1 MIRTVKTLILGAL
14 VLAVVAFGQTQERSV
29 RAGLAQRGALAAW
42 KVQTP
47 IVPIPDLKL
56 ERTQMYAVSLK
67 QGAANTEL
75 SLMLG
80 ANGKNA
86 FAHYAAIIY
95 GGAATREAGVA
106 HGYLTSLVA
115 QDCIGLD
122 QATMGR
128 VRGLMDGVIKK
139 LKNVRVSDT
148 LNAGPFHAEA
158 SASFENNRLSVVM
171 ILERSDAPGK
181 TWGTYCGFEK

>member
-1 MIRTVKTLILGAL
+1 MKKTITLAFSLLALAAIALGQA
-14 VLAVVAFGQTQERSV
+14 QERSV
-29 RAGLAQRGALAAW
+29 RAGLVERKALAAW

-56 ERTQMYAVSLK
+56 ERTQMYKVSLK
-67 QGAANTEL
+67 QGTANTEL

-86 FAHYAAIIY
+86 FVHYAAIIY
-95 GGAATREAGVA
+95 NGTVTREAGVA

-122 QATMGR
+122 KATMER

-148 LNAGPFHAEA
+148 LNVGPLHAEA
-158 SASFENNRLSVVM
+158 SASFTNNSLSVVM
-171 ILERSDAPGK
+171 ILQRTDAPGK